1 MANTGGS
8 KTVSNI
14 TLTEA
19 DKGKTID
26 VPQGTEVLIRLKE
39 NPTTGYRWAIDQND
53 DTVLPLQSS
62 NFSSTPSAAV
72 GAGGTRIFTFTA
84 KQPGTAHLQL
94 KQWREWQGDSSISE
108 RYDVTIQVH
117 S

>member
-1 MANTGGS
+1 MST
-8 KTVSNI
+8 I

-26 VPQGTEVLIRLKE
+26 VQQGTEILIRLNE
-39 NPTTGYRWAIDQND
+39 NPTTGYSWAIDQSD

-62 NFSSTPSAAV
+62 NFSSSASAAV
-72 GAGGTRIFTFTA
+72 GAGGARLFTFTA
-84 KQPGTAHLQL
+84 KQSGTVHLQL
-94 KQWREWQGDSSISE
+94 KRWREWLGDSSIIE
-108 RYDVTIQVH
+108 RYDVTIQIH

>member
-1 MANTGGS
+1 M
-8 KTVSNI
+8 SNI

-19 DKGKTID
+19 DKGKTIA
-26 VPQGTEVLIRLKE
+26 VQQGTEILIRLNE
-39 NPTTGYRWAIDQND
+39 NPTTGYRWAIDQSD

-62 NFSSTPSAAV
+62 NFSSSPSAAV
-72 GAGGTRIFTFTA
+72 GAGGARLFTFTA
-84 KQPGTAHLQL
+84 KQPGTVHLQF
-94 KQWREWQGDSSISE
+94 KRWREWLGDSSIIE